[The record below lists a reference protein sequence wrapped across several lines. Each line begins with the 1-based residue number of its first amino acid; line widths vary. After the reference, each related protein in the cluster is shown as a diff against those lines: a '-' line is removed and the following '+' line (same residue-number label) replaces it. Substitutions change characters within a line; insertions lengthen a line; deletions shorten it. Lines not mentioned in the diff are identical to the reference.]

1 MEVVIWGVLVLVL
14 LPLAT
19 DTRPKSQ
26 PTPLPAALP
35 TTLPAAL
42 PTALP
47 TAANATNA
55 EEGAPLSLHPLSSQR
70 PQPTGGAAPPP
81 CFSLFVCRA
90 KPDAEEGEAAGE
102 L

>member
-26 PTPLPAALP
+26 PTPLP
-35 TTLPAAL
+35 
-42 PTALP
+42 TALP

-55 EEGAPLSLHPLSSQR
+55 EGAPLSLHPLSSQR

-81 CFSLFVCRA
+81 CFSLFVCCA